1 MEVGTLSVIGWYGL
15 GSSPECLEM
24 MDTFGE
30 DLYTDLKHRAVVVV
44 MERTRGWV
52 HFSSV
57 S

>member
-1 MEVGTLSVIGWYGL
+1 VEVGTLSVIGWYGL

-24 MDTFGE
+24 MDTVEE
-30 DLYTDLKHRAVVVV
+30 DLYADLEHHIVVVV
-44 MERTRGWV
+44 MERARGWV

>member
-1 MEVGTLSVIGWYGL
+1 VEVGALLVIGWYGL

-24 MDTFGE
+24 MDTVGE
-30 DLYTDLKHRAVVVV
+30 DLYTDLEHHVVVVV
-44 MERTRGWV
+44 MERARVWV

>member
-30 DLYTDLKHRAVVVV
+30 DLYNDLEHHVVVV
-44 MERTRGWV
+44 MERARCWV